1 MRSLKIVG
9 NPKVE
14 ICSHLQT
21 PHQRCLK
28 SPVEPDRISEKGRNN
43 AGSAVSDNRGASK
56 TWDGGAGRSRNIL
69 PAENT
74 QVIERSRR
82 TTIEERTNCAQ
93 LERIWNAGFS
103 RFALFFQPQTVGLVS
118 RQWNACTLRRSESKF
133 DRVGIRPCTAASRDN
148 LESSIFALLDVN

>member
-1 MRSLKIVG
+1 MIMDDIVRKKSANASELSRNGLLGLVRSLKIVG

-56 TWDGGAGRSRNIL
+56 TWDGAGGGN
-69 PAENT
+69 
-74 QVIERSRR
+74 R
-82 TTIEERTNCAQ
+82 TH
-93 LERIWNAGFS
+93 
-103 RFALFFQPQTVGLVS
+103 GL
-118 RQWNACTLRRSESKF
+118 
-133 DRVGIRPCTAASRDN
+133 GIMSPSLCH
-148 LESSIFALLDVN
+148 